1 MSNKVEN
8 EKLTFEEA
16 LAKLEECSNKLGKD
30 GETLED
36 AMKSYEDGINYY
48 KICKEILEN
57 AEQRIVE
64 IGKDEEIDE

>member
-1 MSNKVEN
+1 MANKDKN

-16 LAKLEECSNKLGKD
+16 LEKLEECSNKLGKD

-48 KICKEILEN
+48 KVCKEILES
-57 AEQRIVE
+57 AEQRI
-64 IGKDEEIDE
+64 EEIEKNEGIDE